1 MKNLMP
7 HYKVVLL
14 APAKKELEEIAE
26 YHLLVVG
33 VNSARRIVENILA
46 ALERL
51 EEFPLSC
58 PLAPDEELKSQ
69 NYRIL
74 VCDQYICF
82 YRLLGETVFVYHIA
96 SWAIEYSKLFR

>member
-1 MKNLMP
+1 MP
-7 HYKVVLL
+7 PYKVQIL

-26 YHLLVVG
+26 YHFLVVG
-33 VNSARRIVENILA
+33 ENSARRIVQKILN

-58 PLAPDEELKSQ
+58 PRVPDEELKSQ
-69 NYRIL
+69 DYRIL
-74 VCDQYICF
+74 FCEQYICV

-96 SWAIEYSKLFR
+96 SGATEYSKLFR